1 MDEGVGILVEDIP
14 VKQFAVIFLSVF
26 IAEVGDKT
34 QLATMLFATDSGVSK
49 TGVFVA
55 AAAALVL
62 STLVAVL
69 AGGVVSRF
77 VPESTLKI
85 VAGVGFIAVGVWT
98 LATAY
103 R

>member
-1 MDEGVGILVEDIP
+1 VKELV
-14 VKQFAVIFLSVF
+14 VIFMSVF

-49 TGVFVA
+49 AGVFAA

-69 AGGVVSRF
+69 VGGVVSRF
-77 VPESTLKI
+77 VAESTLKV
-85 VAGVGFIAVGVWT
+85 VAGLGFVAVGVWT

>member
-1 MDEGVGILVEDIP
+1 M
-14 VKQFAVIFLSVF
+14 KQLLVIFLSVF

-34 QLATMLFATDSGVSK
+34 QLATMLFATDANISK
-49 TGVFVA
+49 TGVFLA

-62 STLVAVL
+62 STLIAVL
-69 AGGVVSRF
+69 AGGVVSRL

-85 VAGVGFIAVGVWT
+85 VAGVGFVLVGIWT

>member
-1 MDEGVGILVEDIP
+1 M
-14 VKQFAVIFLSVF
+14 KQLLVIFLSVF

-34 QLATMLFATDSGVSK
+34 QLATMLFATDASVSK
-49 TGVFVA
+49 TGVFLA

-62 STLVAVL
+62 SSLLAVL
-69 AGGVVSRF
+69 AGGAVARL

-85 VAGVGFIAVGVWT
+85 VAGAAFVLVGIWT

>member
-1 MDEGVGILVEDIP
+1 MVEGVGVLREGIV
-14 VKQFAVIFLSVF
+14 VKQLLVIFLSVF

-34 QLATMLFATDSGVSK
+34 QLATMLFATDAHISK
-49 TGVFVA
+49 TSVFLA

-69 AGGVVSRF
+69 AGGVVSRL

-85 VAGVGFIAVGVWT
+85 VAGVGFVLVGIWT

>member
-1 MDEGVGILVEDIP
+1 MDEGVGVLPEVIV
-14 VKQFAVIFLSVF
+14 VKQLVVIFLSVF

-34 QLATMLFATDSGVSK
+34 QLATMLFATDASVSK
-49 TGVFVA
+49 TGVFLA

-69 AGGVVSRF
+69 AGGVVARF

-85 VAGVGFIAVGVWT
+85 AAGVGFVLVGIWT